1 MSIILKELKKMIDP
15 KLTEKEEKVY
25 ELLLKGY
32 NLTQIMDELNF
43 TRSAVTYA
51 RDRIFIKKDVYS
63 QIELLA
69 KRIAE
74 LEEI

>member
-1 MSIILKELKKMIDP
+1 MIDT

-32 NLTQIMDELNF
+32 NLTQIMDELKF

>member
-1 MSIILKELKKMIDP
+1 MIDT

-43 TRSAVTYA
+43 TRGAVTYA

>member
-1 MSIILKELKKMIDP
+1 MIDT

-25 ELLLKGY
+25 KLLLKGY
-32 NLTQIMDELNF
+32 NLTQIMEELNF

-74 LEEI
+74 LETIK

>member
-1 MSIILKELKKMIDP
+1 MIDT
-15 KLTEKEEKVY
+15 KLNEKEEKVY

-32 NLTQIMDELNF
+32 TIVQIMDKLNW
-43 TRSAVTYA
+43 TRDAVAYA

-74 LEEI
+74 LEEKQ